1 MFLVLCVA
9 GWAVWGDYFSRS
21 AGGRQF
27 FPICEGR
34 CLHGPGLSLWRC
46 DCFLSVNAVVL
57 FAKGFYVEDGA
68 QFISQTGPQADL
80 GEQGPERGGRP
91 PEEGR

>member
-1 MFLVLCVA
+1 M
-9 GWAVWGDYFSRS
+9 
-21 AGGRQF
+21 
-27 FPICEGR
+27 
-34 CLHGPGLSLWRC
+34 
-46 DCFLSVNAVVL
+46 NAVVL

-91 PEEGR
+91 PMGR

>member
-1 MFLVLCVA
+1 
-9 GWAVWGDYFSRS
+9 
-21 AGGRQF
+21 
-27 FPICEGR
+27 
-34 CLHGPGLSLWRC
+34 
-46 DCFLSVNAVVL
+46 VNAVVP

-91 PEEGR
+91 PTGR